1 MLGSLSE
8 TFSWTQFLGGVE
20 LHDLPFK
27 DKGDLRTQL
36 HLCCTPEPFSPLL
49 PLTRTQ
55 GPRSRL
61 WSQFSFGWSW
71 EVSNLKPVR
80 PLRGLGKE

>member
-36 HLCCTPEPFSPLL
+36 HL
-49 PLTRTQ
+49 
-55 GPRSRL
+55 
-61 WSQFSFGWSW
+61 
-71 EVSNLKPVR
+71 
-80 PLRGLGKE
+80 